1 MKEEKQFKTESK
13 QLLNLMINSIYSN
26 KEIFLRELIS
36 NASDAI
42 DKYRFLAVSS
52 EGKYPTKDHKIF
64 LSANKDERWLQIQDN
79 GIGMSKEDLENH
91 LGTIAKSGTKEFL
104 EKMKE
109 AKDNKEDVDLI
120 GQFGVGFYSAFMVA
134 KKIEVYTKDLEGNA
148 YKFSSDGV
156 ETYTIEDDPNSFLPD
171 SGSAVR
177 VYLKDDEEDEKYS
190 TYLEEWTL
198 SRLVKKYSDFIR
210 YPIQQKV
217 KKSVQDV
224 DADGKPVKDK
234 YHDEE
239 VIETLN
245 SMIPLWKKAKKDVTD
260 KDLNEFYKNRFN
272 DYEDPMLA
280 MNIKVEGT
288 LEYNALVYIPA
299 RAPYNLYSQNYE
311 KGLSLYAK
319 GIFIEEKNKELVPDY
334 LKFLRGL
341 IDSEDLQLNIS
352 REMLQKNPLLSKVAK
367 NIEKKVVDRLIQWK
381 KEDYEK
387 YLEFWKEYGSF
398 IKFGIYSSY
407 GMKKEELQD
416 LLVFDHL
423 NGDKP
428 ISLDD
433 YKAALKEGQKTIW
446 YVSGKTIESLKV
458 LPEMAK
464 YRKSGEDVLLLTNDI
479 DEFTLQA
486 MQEFKELSFKNI
498 TAEDKESLSDE
509 EKKEIESLST
519 EHRRFLDDVK
529 SALTGKV
536 DEVGFSLQLED
547 APVSISTKNG
557 LSMQMAKTLN
567 ENPETD
573 AHPEEKVQAQK
584 VLNINPNH
592 PLFRSLANVTDEKEI
607 AAVGHLLY
615 DEAMLAEGF
624 EIEDKAE
631 FVKNLNAL
639 FEKAYPSNEKEA
651 VVDEDKAA

>member
-64 LSANKDERWLQIQDN
+64 LSVNKDEHWLQIQDN

-156 ETYTIEDDPNSFLPD
+156 ETYTIEDDPNSLLPD

-224 DADGKPVKDK
+224 DAGGKPIKDK

-311 KGLSLYAK
+311 KGLALYAK

-446 YVSGKTIESLKV
+446 YVSGKTIESLKM